1 MLQNSS
7 ASSPSVSARAV
18 RYPARSVFNH
28 LNSIDGQTFQPYPKA
43 KPRKFTMY
51 PLNSRYSEDV
61 KSHYPDANHYLKPKS
76 RLKIA
81 WSNENRTINR
91 PADAIR
97 TDSSKNELH
106 YRQGLKNNTLHSE
119 TVFNGPPST
128 SQQLQLRMK
137 ANVISQ
143 ILIPESLHTNR
154 SPSQSLEVGK
164 HNSPKTFWQRLDY
177 IYLFRRAGGS

>member
-7 ASSPSVSARAV
+7 ASSPSVSGAV

-28 LNSIDGQTFQPYPKA
+28 PNSIDGQTFQPYPKA

-51 PLNSRYSEDV
+51 PLNSRHSEDV

-91 PADAIR
+91 PADAMR
-97 TDSSKNELH
+97 TDSSKNAFY
-106 YRQGLKNNTLHSE
+106 YRQGPQNNTLHSE
-119 TVFNGPPST
+119 TVVNGPPSN

-137 ANVISQ
+137 AKVISQ

-154 SPSQSLEVGK
+154 SPPQSLEVGK
-164 HNSPKTFWQRLDY
+164 HKSLQTFWQRLDH